1 MTMLGKRFHTGSIV
15 VVIACLAI
23 ATERSG
29 TALGQQGTATKRAR
43 TKRAPTRKSV
53 TKSKSRPKT
62 GTEEKSVADRIVL
75 RDRKELFGQ
84 VDDSSTDT
92 VLTVL
97 ARREMVRK
105 TLPDWSKKWED
116 AERGMIVA
124 ALRQRRDRLAIWRRE
139 RPPQPAPDDRITAW
153 LDRELS
159 ETPGSVAPSPLI
171 AIRLGR
177 SDVSAVERRSQS
189 AAQALKSAWLLG
201 LAEPELMPSARL
213 KDLIADR
220 GFSREGDE
228 SIALDRMLPPTLE
241 PEDRWLLRRAAT
253 EVLHDENLR
262 YIRFGSSV
270 LPEPVP
276 GQPIDP
282 ATAATLVEGTIRD
295 VLGVGAGDAL
305 PLRFRAA
312 AARDRVGL
320 VVTSIEIAP
329 DLGSAAAE
337 SILYYRRGS
346 DWGRSIWRSQRLEVG
361 AVPPVVVSL
370 VAHDPQVKAVMNLI
384 DAIGAGFVS
393 PQMKERGLIV
403 GATVGGAVVLAR
415 TALVRSLMGLAF
427 NVESKSPCP
436 CTSAW
441 APEHKM
447 NHRPVRA
454 PKRTGTS
461 SESSRCPSC
470 FS

>member
-1 MTMLGKRFHTGSIV
+1 MTMLGKRFRTGSIV
-15 VVIACLAI
+15 VAIACLAI
-23 ATERSG
+23 VTERSG

-53 TKSKSRPKT
+53 SKSKVRPKT

-75 RDRKELFGQ
+75 RDGKELFGQ
-84 VDDSSTDT
+84 VDDSSPDA
-92 VLTVL
+92 VLTIL
-97 ARREMVRK
+97 ARREMVRRA
-105 TLPDWSKKWED
+105 LPDWSKKWED
-116 AERGMIVA
+116 AERGMTAA
-124 ALRQRRDRLAIWRRE
+124 ALSQRRDRLAIWRRE
-139 RPPQPAPDDRITAW
+139 RPTEPAPNDRITAW

-159 ETPGSVAPSPLI
+159 ESPGSVAPSPLI

-201 LAEPELMPSARL
+201 LAEPELTPPARL
-213 KDLIADR
+213 KDLIAGR
-220 GFSREGDE
+220 GVILEGDE
-228 SIALDRMLPPTLE
+228 SIGLDRLLPPVLE

-262 YIRFGSSV
+262 YIRFGNSV

-276 GQPIDP
+276 GQPLDP
-282 ATAATLVEGTIRD
+282 GTAATLVEGTIRD
-295 VLGVGAGDAL
+295 VLGVGGGDPL
-305 PLRFRAA
+305 PLRLRAV

-337 SILYYRRGS
+337 STLYYRRGS
-346 DWGRSIWRSQRLEVG
+346 DWGRGIWRSQRLEVG

-370 VAHDPQVKAVMNLI
+370 VARDPQVKAVMNLI

-393 PQMKERGLIV
+393 PEMKERGLIV
-403 GATVGGAVVLAR
+403 GTTVGGAVVLAR

-427 NVESKSPCP
+427 NVESKSPVL
-436 CTSAW
+436 
-441 APEHKM
+441 APQLG
-447 NHRPVRA
+447 RPSM
-454 PKRTGTS
+454 K
-461 SESSRCPSC
+461 
-470 FS
+470 

>member
-1 MTMLGKRFHTGSIV
+1 M
-15 VVIACLAI
+15 
-23 ATERSG
+23 
-29 TALGQQGTATKRAR
+29 
-43 TKRAPTRKSV
+43 
-53 TKSKSRPKT
+53 
-62 GTEEKSVADRIVL
+62 
-75 RDRKELFGQ
+75 
-84 VDDSSTDT
+84 
-92 VLTVL
+92 
-97 ARREMVRK
+97 
-105 TLPDWSKKWED
+105 
-116 AERGMIVA
+116 
-124 ALRQRRDRLAIWRRE
+124 
-139 RPPQPAPDDRITAW
+139 
-153 LDRELS
+153 
-159 ETPGSVAPSPLI
+159 
-171 AIRLGR
+171 
-177 SDVSAVERRSQS
+177 SAVERRSQS

-228 SIALDRMLPPTLE
+228 SIAVDRMLPPTLE

-320 VVTSIEIAP
+320 VVTSIEIARP
-329 DLGSAAAE
+329 RKHAAAE

-361 AVPPVVVSL
+361 TVPPVVAPS
-370 VAHDPQVKAVMNLI
+370 
-384 DAIGAGFVS
+384 S
-393 PQMKERGLIV
+393 PMIHK
-403 GATVGGAVVLAR
+403 
-415 TALVRSLMGLAF
+415 
-427 NVESKSPCP
+427 SKP
-436 CTSAW
+436 
-441 APEHKM
+441 
-447 NHRPVRA
+447 
-454 PKRTGTS
+454 
-461 SESSRCPSC
+461 
-470 FS
+470 